1 MHDRSRLLAALAV
14 LSAVAAVPIFASID
28 VSAQDIPRVENPAL
42 ETTDL
47 PVWSLPEPAVVI
59 GVVSGAPEYELYG
72 ATYALHLDDG
82 RIVVANAGTDE
93 LRFFG
98 RDGRHLRSVGREGGG
113 PGEFRAI
120 RGLTRLPGDSL
131 GVWDWD
137 LRRLTIYD
145 DAGGFGRMVTPGD
158 LAGLVPRLV
167 GAFDDGTL
175 VVTAGRDPRAAA
187 AAAVNAVG
195 EVREDTVALLRLDP
209 AAGATLDTV
218 VRLPGQQHRLVARGE
233 SFSMQAV
240 LLGRQE
246 QLDLGGNRLVVGD
259 DRTGEIRVFGP
270 EGRLRRRIH
279 TGPAPRAVTDHDV
292 EWLVRQFLDRLPEE
306 EWPMARASLRQLPV
320 AATVPA
326 FTGLFADRL
335 GRVWLAH
342 HDTDDDPLRRW
353 TVLNAEGRYLAHV
366 DLPEQ
371 ARPLDAGSDY
381 LLAHLRDELD
391 VEHIVLYPLP

>member
-1 MHDRSRLLAALAV
+1 MNDRSRLLTALTV
-14 LSAVAAVPIFASID
+14 LSALAAVDA
-28 VSAQDIPRVENPAL
+28 SAQDIPRVENPAL
-42 ETTDL
+42 ETADL
-47 PVWSLPEPAVVI
+47 PVRSLPEPSVVV

-72 ATYALHLDDG
+72 ATYALRLDDG
-82 RIVVANAGTDE
+82 RIVLANTGTDE

-98 RDGRHLRSVGREGGG
+98 PDGRHLRSVGREGGG

-145 DAGGFGRMVTPGD
+145 DAGTFGRVVTPGG
-158 LAGLVPRLV
+158 LAGFVPRLI

-175 VVTAGRDPRAAA
+175 VGTGGQDPRAAA
-187 AAAVNAVG
+187 AAAVNAGG

-209 AAGATLDTV
+209 GAGATLDTV
-218 VRLPGQQHRLVARGE
+218 VRLPGRQHRLVARGE

-246 QLDLGGNRLVVGD
+246 QLDMGADRLMVGD
-259 DRTGEIRVFGP
+259 DRTGGIRVFGP
-270 EGRLRRRIH
+270 DGRLRRRIR
-279 TGPAPRAVTDHDV
+279 TGPGPRAVADRDV
-292 EWLVRQFLDRLPEE
+292 EWLVRQFLARLPEE
-306 EWPMARASLRQLPV
+306 EWPGARANLRQLPV
-320 AATVPA
+320 AVTVPA

-335 GRVWLAH
+335 GRLWLAH
-342 HDTDDDPLRRW
+342 HDIDDDPVRRW

-366 DLPEQ
+366 DLPQQ

-391 VEHIVLYPLP
+391 VEHVVLYHLP